1 MSTLSAIRMKV
12 RFRTRDRDH
21 KNQARSTPEIDQMV
35 REKYLARYAM
45 LPPVHVSTAS
55 AFTISAGGDT
65 FTVTLT
71 GTTYA
76 DAGDIRIR
84 LRSDGSFLEKKS
96 VEQIDALRSG
106 HATVSLGVPDAFCV
120 WEDKAGVLNGRC
132 WPGAKDAQVC
142 DLYRDED
149 ADVLTSATDLDAV
162 AVILNDAGQTAL
174 AALVAADIIE
184 QLTDEE
190 LIVRKI
196 NPAKADKVAASM
208 RAEAE
213 AVFYQEACR
222 RHDVESVG
230 RIERWVSS

>member
-1 MSTLSAIRMKV
+1 MKV

-21 KNQARSTPEIDQMV
+21 KNQARSTPEIDQLT
-35 REKYLARYAM
+35 REKYLIRYAQ
-45 LPPVHVSTAS
+45 LPPVHVATAS

-76 DAGDIRIR
+76 DAGDVRIR
-84 LRSDGSFLEKKS
+84 LRSDGSFLVKQS
-96 VEQIDALRSG
+96 VEQIDATRNG
-106 HATVSLGVPDAFCV
+106 HPSVSLGIPDRFCV
-120 WEDKAGVLNGRC
+120 WEDKVGVLNGRC
-132 WPGAKDAQVC
+132 WPGAKDAQIC

-174 AALVAADIIE
+174 AALVAAEIVE
-184 QLTDEE
+184 SMTDEE
-190 LIVRKI
+190 LAVKKLNR
-196 NPAKADKVAASM
+196 NVAKLWTQ
-208 RAEAE
+208 EAE
-213 AVFYQEACR
+213 KVFYLEACR

-230 RIERWVSS
+230 VIERWISS